1 MPDTTKRR
9 NCGGCSDV
17 LSPKEDP
24 TDCVSIQPCGCSFH
38 KACLFDEIAS
48 LFKKDAWPC
57 TSYETEMTGHTADV
71 KEVTTSS
78 KRSGEVRTVVLG

>member
-1 MPDTTKRR
+1 MSGAAKRR
-9 NCGGCSDV
+9 EGGGCRDV
-17 LSPKEDP
+17 FSPKENP
-24 TDCVSIQPCGCSFH
+24 ADCDLIQPCGCSFH

-48 LFKKDAWPC
+48 LSNKDAWPWPSC
-57 TSYETEMTGHTADV
+57 ETEMTGHTADV